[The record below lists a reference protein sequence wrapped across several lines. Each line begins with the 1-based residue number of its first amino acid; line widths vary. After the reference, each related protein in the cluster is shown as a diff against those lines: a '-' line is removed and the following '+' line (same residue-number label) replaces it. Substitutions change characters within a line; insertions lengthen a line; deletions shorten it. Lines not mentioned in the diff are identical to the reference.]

1 MRHAS
6 GAPIT
11 GRSRV
16 EAWELDAREQ
26 IRDLVASYNAH
37 GDRGRFDEVMAL
49 FADDAVMDVGD
60 GHTYSGIQEIRTIF
74 TETQESVTDGLDHDT
89 TKPHY
94 LQHHTSMPA
103 MTFESSD
110 AASGQA
116 YFTVMT
122 DVGVDH
128 WGRYQ
133 DAYRVIN
140 GRWRF
145 TARRVRVDGTTPG
158 GWADRRLHGGTGLS
172 TPDRLAAE
180 ADIRQLVA
188 RYALATDQRDLD
200 TLVDLFI
207 PDVRVGWHPSG
218 EPATGHDALREN
230 LSAQLRAIGVTILH
244 VGTHQI
250 ALQGPAD
257 ATGHVYCRA
266 EIQDGERWIHQS
278 IRYDDRYRRVDGH
291 WLFVGRRHQL
301 FYGAEVGANPLHLP
315 PADWPANHEGWGTL
329 PESDP
334 TWQAFQQ
341 DQSP

>member
-6 GAPIT
+6 GAPIA

-37 GDRGRFDEVMAL
+37 GDRGRFDEVMTL
-49 FADDAVMDVGD
+49 FTDDAVMDVGD
-60 GHTYSGIQEIRTIF
+60 GHIYSGIQEIRTIF
-74 TETQESVTDGLDHDT
+74 TETQESVHDGLDNDT
-89 TKPHY
+89 TKPRY
-94 LQHHTSMPA
+94 LQHHTAIPA
-103 MTFESSD
+103 ITFESSD

-158 GWADRRLHGGTGLS
+158 GWADRRLRDGTGLS

-200 TLVDLFI
+200 TLVGLFI
-207 PDVRVGWHPSG
+207 PDVRVGWGPSG
-218 EPATGHDALREN
+218 EPVTGHDALREN
-230 LSAQLRAIGVTILH
+230 LSGQLGAIGVTILH

-266 EIQDGERWIHQS
+266 EIQDGDRWIHQS

-315 PADWPANHEGWGTL
+315 PADWPANHDGWGTL